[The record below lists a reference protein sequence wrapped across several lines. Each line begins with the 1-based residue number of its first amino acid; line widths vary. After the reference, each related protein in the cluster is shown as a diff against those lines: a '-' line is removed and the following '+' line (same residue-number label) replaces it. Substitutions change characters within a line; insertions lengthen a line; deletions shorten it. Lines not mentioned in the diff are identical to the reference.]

1 MKTYI
6 FMSGIAN
13 IIAGGP
19 IYNSNKIK
27 TLENNGWNVI
37 VFPTNFGKI
46 YIKPLEKYNSDKY
59 KFLNYSPHIFS
70 KRKINNFI
78 ETMVDKIQP
87 SESIVIETGT
97 DFTALWGEL
106 LAKEIGARHIVM
118 FLDEKNDNVNNY
130 TFSFYE
136 FKYKRNELYSISKES
151 LLYIFGKYFNIK
163 DPEKNVWN
171 AWCSNVVAD
180 EDSDIRNQ
188 LPKADFMIGSIGRLD
203 KPFVLNIING
213 VCSFAN
219 IHSDICVGLCFF
231 GGADEKTVSDIKSK
245 FKKCPNIKLFISG
258 YIWPIPKSI
267 FNLFDV
273 FVSGAGS
280 AVASANMGVTTVDMD
295 VITNSPNG
303 FIDNLNNV
311 HCTKLS
317 GKNDL
322 LNYLESVYMND
333 KIPEI
338 INKSSIDQ
346 KWQIICNDFNKQIEH
361 VENLS
366 SPLEYFDTSKI
377 SDHSVIRKIQFLLAH
392 LLSFRAFLIVQE
404 TYYRLRKLLKVYE

>member
-1 MKTYI
+1 
-6 FMSGIAN
+6 
-13 IIAGGP
+13 
-19 IYNSNKIK
+19 
-27 TLENNGWNVI
+27 
-37 VFPTNFGKI
+37 
-46 YIKPLEKYNSDKY
+46 
-59 KFLNYSPHIFS
+59 
-70 KRKINNFI
+70 
-78 ETMVDKIQP
+78 
-87 SESIVIETGT
+87 
-97 DFTALWGEL
+97 
-106 LAKEIGARHIVM
+106 
-118 FLDEKNDNVNNY
+118 
-130 TFSFYE
+130 
-136 FKYKRNELYSISKES
+136 
-151 LLYIFGKYFNIK
+151 
-163 DPEKNVWN
+163 
-171 AWCSNVVAD
+171 
-180 EDSDIRNQ
+180 
-188 LPKADFMIGSIGRLD
+188 MIGSIGRLD

-219 IHSDICVGLCFF
+219 IHSDVCVGLCFF

-346 KWQIICNDFNKQIEH
+346 KCIFSCCI
-361 VENLS
+361 
-366 SPLEYFDTSKI
+366 
-377 SDHSVIRKIQFLLAH
+377 
-392 LLSFRAFLIVQE
+392 
-404 TYYRLRKLLKVYE
+404 

>member
-1 MKTYI
+1 MKTYVMM
-6 FMSGIAN
+6 FGVAN
-13 IIAGGP
+13 IVAGGP

-27 TLENNGWNVI
+27 VLENNGWNVV
-37 VFPTNFGKI
+37 VFPTNSGKI
-46 YIKPLEKYNSDKY
+46 YIKPLKKYNTDNY
-59 KFLNYSPHIFS
+59 KFLNYSPYIFG
-70 KRKINNFI
+70 KRKINKFI
-78 ETMVDKIQP
+78 KTMADEIEP
-87 SESIVIETGT
+87 SDSIIIETGT

-106 LAKEIGARHIVM
+106 LAKKIGARHIVM

-130 TFSFYE
+130 SFPFYE
-136 FKYKRNELYSISKES
+136 FKYKRKELYSISKDS
-151 LLYIFGKYFNIK
+151 LLYIFGRYFDIQE
-163 DPEKNVWN
+163 PEKNVWN
-171 AWCSNVVAD
+171 AWCSNVVAN
-180 EDSDIRNQ
+180 EDSFIRNEI
-188 LPKADFMIGSIGRLD
+188 PKANFMIGSIGRLD
-203 KPFVLNIING
+203 KPFVPNIIKE

-219 IHSDICVGLCFF
+219 IHSDICIGLCFF
-231 GGADEKTVSDIKSK
+231 GGADEKTVSDIK
-245 FKKCPNIKLFISG
+245 FEIGKCSNIKLYISG

-322 LNYLESVYMND
+322 LNYLDAVYMND

-346 KWQIICNDFNKQIEH
+346 KWQIICNDFNKQIEC
-361 VENLS
+361 VEKLN

-377 SDHSVIRKIQFLLAH
+377 SDHRVIRRIQFILGH
-392 LLSFRAFLIVQE
+392 LLSLRMYLAVQKLYDKFKE
-404 TYYRLRKLLKVYE
+404 LLKAYE